1 MVGEAGGDELTI
13 VPPQPLDADLTRE
26 EKELLFKYKLLREAI
41 AVTRSRPAVI
51 ADAERVSATDARV
64 TAALAVAARLQEER
78 GAEAKRPSMRR
89 RPGVTGS

>member
-51 ADAERVSATDARV
+51 ADAERVSATD
-64 TAALAVAARLQEER
+64 
-78 GAEAKRPSMRR
+78 GAEMDDGCRHGMRPEI
-89 RPGVTGS
+89 